1 MLVYELIEIISKVSL
16 PRFSVKQ
23 LVAPLQ
29 LIFVVEKNAEVN
41 LSRRVRFVV
50 SLKRLVA
57 NNPGAGVV
65 DYYSAE
71 LLPMKSVCPS
81 AGAALTARAATA
93 PLAPGRLSTT
103 TG

>member
-1 MLVYELIEIISKVSL
+1 MLVYELIKIISKVSL

-29 LIFVVEKNAEVN
+29 LIFVVEKNTEVN
-41 LSRRVRFVV
+41 LSRRVLFVV

-65 DYYSAE
+65 DYNSTE
-71 LLPMKSVCPS
+71 LLPMKSF
-81 AGAALTARAATA
+81 
-93 PLAPGRLSTT
+93 
-103 TG
+103 